1 MEEKKDKKN
10 IIIAI
15 LIIIIIALAT
25 TLLLVVLNKKDSK
38 TNNETR
44 TEEKAKDKEKDKE
57 KDKDKKKDKESEIE
71 PEPEPEFEP
80 SNINVND
87 LNELA
92 KALVPSQYSQID
104 VMSEIYLN
112 KKIDL
117 TKLDDSTK
125 NQWLLSSLG
134 KIYNYNIPSCTTE
147 DGLSIAKED
156 FIKYSLFE
164 DNSYIENIEDTG
176 ELYQVTF
183 KKGLY
188 YVKVADCDGRGPGI
202 NPYEKVEFVS
212 SETKNDRIYVTV
224 RFAYLVPNW
233 DKTTN
238 PSEDLVFYVYGSY
251 NENEKPLM
259 DNYDAPYTSKLDDTN
274 SKKYQITFKIKD
286 KKLYPLEIEPK

>member
-10 IIIAI
+10 IIIVI

-38 TNNETR
+38 TNDETR
-44 TEEKAKDKEKDKE
+44 TEEKAKDKEKE
-57 KDKDKKKDKESEIE
+57 KDKKKDKESEIE

-80 SNINVND
+80 SNIDVND

-147 DGLSIAKED
+147 DGISIAKD
-156 FIKYSLFE
+156 WRIIS
-164 DNSYIENIEDTG
+164 SNI
-176 ELYQVTF
+176 
-183 KKGLY
+183 
-188 YVKVADCDGRGPGI
+188 
-202 NPYEKVEFVS
+202 
-212 SETKNDRIYVTV
+212 
-224 RFAYLVPNW
+224 
-233 DKTTN
+233 
-238 PSEDLVFYVYGSY
+238 
-251 NENEKPLM
+251 
-259 DNYDAPYTSKLDDTN
+259 
-274 SKKYQITFKIKD
+274 
-286 KKLYPLEIEPK
+286 